1 MENFKAIVFLK
12 ISADP
17 TVNPNL
23 IERVLKAASS
33 LAQTQPEKLKNKKY
47 SILIPYSN
55 QLGNFSDCLDAVA
68 KKMGDVQNLK

>member
-33 LAQTQPEKLKNKKY
+33 LAQT
-47 SILIPYSN
+47 
-55 QLGNFSDCLDAVA
+55 
-68 KKMGDVQNLK
+68 